1 MMPIHI
7 RNRFHLFAAL
17 LLLLT
22 GAAVHSLEYSV
33 SPYGYYLDIPEGWKV
48 LEAEDP
54 QLISFTDPGRAA
66 VFQIQTF
73 PGDSFSSA
81 EDIFRTIRDGLGASG
96 DAAGYTYNG
105 RDAVFAD
112 LTFNTGGF
120 TARGYFIFIDGEK
133 NDSALL
139 SFTPKDRYNE
149 YHDFLLSCLDSFR
162 ESKSALR
169 RPGPVSQFYYP
180 FPGEHPERRQF
191 SILGSTSDVRIDSGE
206 IDASQVLIEREA
218 RVLVNFHNDRD
229 SAWRRFYRQI
239 YRDNYSRME
248 PLYTVVKTV
257 TEEQGISRQELPAK
271 LLHWVQNYS
280 YSRTE
285 TFADILSPLKA
296 ALSLTGDCDSR
307 GLVYI
312 SLLHYFGIDA
322 ILMVSMEYG
331 HSVAAVD
338 SEGKGARFQF
348 EGTEYLIAETTES
361 VAIGLIAS
369 DMADPA
375 GWVPIQLKKTD

>member
-1 MMPIHI
+1 MLLIHK
-7 RNRFHLFAAL
+7 RRWFRLFAVL
-17 LLLLT
+17 FILFS
-22 GAAVHSLEYSV
+22 AAVLQSLEYSV
-33 SPYGYYLDIPEGWKV
+33 SPHGYYLDIPEGWQV

-54 QLISFTDPGRAA
+54 QLISFSDPKRAA
-66 VFQIQTF
+66 VFQIKTF
-73 PGDSFSSA
+73 PGGSFSSA
-81 EDIFRTIRDGLGASG
+81 EDIYRTVSDGLGASG

-105 RDAVFAD
+105 MDAVFAD
-112 LTFNTGGF
+112 LTFNPGGF
-120 TARGYFIFIDGEK
+120 TARGYFIFIEGEK
-133 NDSALL
+133 NDIALL

-162 ESKSALR
+162 ESKSTVTL
-169 RPGPVSQFYYP
+169 PGPVSQFYYP
-180 FPGEHPERRQF
+180 FPGEQPERRKF
-191 SILGSTSDVRIDSGE
+191 SIFGSNHDVLIDSGE

-218 RVLVNFHNDRD
+218 RVLVNFNNDRD

-239 YRDNYSRME
+239 YRDNYSRIE
-248 PLYTVVKTV
+248 PLYKVLNTVV
-257 TEEQGISRQELPAK
+257 EERGITRRELPAK
-271 LLHWVQNYS
+271 LLKWIQNFS

-285 TFADILSPLKA
+285 TFADILSPLEA

-312 SLLHYFGIDA
+312 TLLHYFGIDA

-348 EGTEYLIAETTES
+348 EGTGYLIAETTEN
-361 VAIGLIAS
+361 VDLGLIAS

-375 GWVPIQLKKTD
+375 GWVPVKLKAK

>member
-1 MMPIHI
+1 V
-7 RNRFHLFAAL
+7 LFVLFSAAGL
-17 LLLLT
+17 YC
-22 GAAVHSLEYSV
+22 LEYSV
-33 SPYGYYLDIPEGWKV
+33 SPHGYYLDIPEGWKV

-54 QLISFTDPGRAA
+54 QLISFTDPQRAA
-66 VFQIQTF
+66 VFQIKTF
-73 PGDSFSSA
+73 PGDSFRTA
-81 EDIFRTIRDGLGASG
+81 EEIYQSISEGLGASG

-112 LTFNTGGF
+112 LSFNPGGF
-120 TARGYFIFIDGEK
+120 KARGYFIFIEGEK
-133 NDSALL
+133 NDIALL
-139 SFTPKDRYNE
+139 SFTPEEQYNR

-162 ESKSALR
+162 EHENAVY

-180 FPGEHPERRQF
+180 FPGEEKKRRNF
-191 SILGSTSDVRIDSGE
+191 SVFGSNNTVLIDSGE

-218 RVLVNFHNDRD
+218 RVLVNFHKDRD

-248 PLYTVVKTV
+248 PLYKALKTVVG
-257 TEEQGISRQELPAK
+257 ERGITRVELPAK
-271 LLHWVQNYS
+271 LLAWVQNYS

-285 TFADILSPLKA
+285 TFADILSPLEA

-312 SLLHYFGIDA
+312 TLLHYFGIDA

-338 SEGKGARFQF
+338 IEGKGARFQF
-348 EGTEYLIAETTES
+348 EGTGYLIAETTEK
-361 VAIGLIAS
+361 VDLGLIAS
-369 DMADPA
+369 DMADPS
-375 GWVPIQLKKTD
+375 GWVPVDLRM

>member
-1 MMPIHI
+1 MLHIH
-7 RNRFHLFAAL
+7 NRHLFRLFAVFFILFSAA
-17 LLLLT
+17 
-22 GAAVHSLEYSV
+22 GAYCLEYSV
-33 SPYGYYLDIPEGWKV
+33 SPHGYYLDIPEGWNV

-54 QLISFTDPGRAA
+54 QLISFTDPQRAA
-66 VFQIQTF
+66 VFQIKTF
-73 PGDSFSSA
+73 PGDSFSAA
-81 EDIFRTIRDGLGASG
+81 EDIYRTISEGLGASG

-112 LTFNTGGF
+112 LSFDPGGF
-120 TARGYFIFIDGEK
+120 TARGYFIFIEGEK
-133 NDSALL
+133 KDIALL
-139 SFTPKDRYNE
+139 TFTPEEQYNQ

-162 ESKSALR
+162 EHENAVY

-180 FPGEHPERRQF
+180 FPGENAERRNF
-191 SILGSTSDVRIDSGE
+191 SIFGSNNDVLIDSGE

-218 RVLVNFHNDRD
+218 RVLVNFHKDRD

-248 PLYTVVKTV
+248 PLYEVLKTVVD
-257 TEEQGISRQELPAK
+257 ERGITRRELPAK
-271 LLHWVQNYS
+271 LLSWVQNYS

-285 TFADILSPLKA
+285 TFADILSPLEA

-312 SLLHYFGIDA
+312 TLLHYFGIDA

-338 SEGKGARFQF
+338 IEGKGARFQF
-348 EGTEYLIAETTES
+348 EGTEYLIAETTEK
-361 VAIGLIAS
+361 VDLGLIAS

-375 GWVPIQLKKTD
+375 GWVPIDLRM